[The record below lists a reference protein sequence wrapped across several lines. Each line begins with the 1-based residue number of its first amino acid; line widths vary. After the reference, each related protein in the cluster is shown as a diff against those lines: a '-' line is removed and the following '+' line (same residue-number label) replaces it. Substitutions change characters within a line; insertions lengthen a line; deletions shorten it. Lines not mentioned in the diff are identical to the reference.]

1 MKMLKIFRKRRAVSP
16 VLAAILLIGL
26 AVAAGAVLFV
36 VIMPMIESSGEF
48 DFSSVKFS
56 NLNTTN
62 DGGSDAYDKA
72 KFTLTNEGSKTVA
85 VTAITI
91 EGYNDSW
98 VPVNES
104 SPATTTFPFSIT
116 TSQSE
121 IDITYTFADHMTDFT
136 LLRIRVVYKIGDIE
150 QDPLL
155 SSEYAAFES

>member
-62 DGGSDAYDKA
+62 DNTIYDKA
-72 KFTLTNEGSKTVA
+72 VFTLTNEGSKTVA

-98 VPVNES
+98 VPVNGS
-104 SPATTTFPFSIT
+104 STTTTFPFSIT

-121 IDITYTFADHMTDFT
+121 IDITYTFTDPTTDFT
-136 LLRIRVVYKIGDIE
+136 LLRIKVGYKIGDTA
-150 QDPLL
+150 QDPLY
-155 SSEYAAFES
+155 SSEYSVDES